1 MTAMREEVLYEVF
14 LDPQKAYDDLY
25 WERCMEIL
33 VGYGIGPQTERVICL
48 SWDHLL
54 MVAREY

>member
-1 MTAMREEVLYEVF
+1 MREEVLYEVF

-33 VGYGIGPQTERVICL
+33 VGYGIGPRTERVICL